1 MFNNFY
7 PMIQRI
13 QSVYLLLV
21 MVCQGILFAT
31 SLATFSSYENSYYL
45 GLTGLYK
52 LSSAGE
58 ELLFN
63 SYALMAFNILIIV
76 YSAVVIFSFKN
87 RKKQVRLAGFNIIM
101 LCGFIL
107 LMFFGFDNAKSF
119 LNISST
125 AQTAEL
131 STTYGIGMMLPLLSL
146 IFCLLA
152 IRGIRKD
159 EELVRSADRIR

>member
-1 MFNNFY
+1 
-7 PMIQRI
+7 
-13 QSVYLLLV
+13 
-21 MVCQGILFAT
+21 
-31 SLATFSSYENSYYL
+31 
-45 GLTGLYK
+45 
-52 LSSAGE
+52 
-58 ELLFN
+58 
-63 SYALMAFNILIIV
+63 
-76 YSAVVIFSFKN
+76 
-87 RKKQVRLAGFNIIM
+87 
-101 LCGFIL
+101 
-107 LMFFGFDNAKSF
+107 MFFGFDNAKSF